1 MAYSTIPK
9 GSLYMNTIL
18 YSGTGGTQVLTGVGF
33 ESTFNWIKRRDNA
46 AEFRMIDQVRGGN
59 YSIGS
64 GTNDPQ
70 LTQTN
75 AISAWSSDGFTV
87 GATST
92 NPSGSTFVAWNWKGN
107 GQGSSNTSGTI
118 NTTYTSANTTSGF
131 SVSSYTGTGANA
143 TIGHGLGVTPK
154 MIIIKNLSSYTNWMV
169 YHQNLGNTKYL
180 SLDTTAA
187 EDTLAVWNNTTPTSS
202 VFSVGT
208 DQRVNANG
216 ASYIAY
222 CFAEKQGYSKFGS
235 YNGNGNADGPFVYT
249 GMKPAFVI
257 YKAWA
262 GPNSADN
269 WEMVDNKRSPF
280 NGIENVLYP
289 NLANAEGTGVTTR
302 MDMLSNGFKMRT
314 SGSDYNGS
322 GVSYIYMAFAE
333 NPFVATSGTSAI
345 PVTAR

>member
-222 CFAEKQGYSKFGS
+222 IFAEKQGYSKFGS
-235 YNGNGNADGPFVYT
+235 YTGNNNADGTFVYT
-249 GMKPAFVI
+249 GFKPAFLMVKVTNTTGNWVI
-257 YKAWA
+257 FDNRRAGYNDKAGFFNANVAAAEVENNADYKL
-262 GPNSADN
+262 D
-269 WEMVDNKRSPF
+269 
-280 NGIENVLYP
+280 L
-289 NLANAEGTGVTTR
+289 
-302 MDMLSNGFKMRT
+302 LSNGFKFRGN
-314 SGSDYNGS
+314 SGDINGAD
-322 GVSYIYMAFAE
+322 SYLYMCFAE